1 VPQLLLTILLIAI
14 GWFFLI
20 RPQQA
25 RVREQRQMVANLTVG
40 DQVITAGG
48 IHGRIT
54 GLETETVLIE
64 LAPGVEVTLARAA
77 VVRLLTNPAAD
88 GASGEARSDQRSEG
102 IPMVN
107 SDNKNE
113 PDEGMERGVH
123 S

>member
-1 VPQLLLTILLIAI
+1 MGFRIV
-14 GWFFLI
+14 
-20 RPQQA
+20 
-25 RVREQRQMVANLTVG
+25 VVVERQMVANLTVG

>member
-1 VPQLLLTILLIAI
+1 MPQLLLTILLIAI

-102 IPMVN
+102 IPVVN

>member
-1 VPQLLLTILLIAI
+1 MPQLLLTILLIAI

>member
-1 VPQLLLTILLIAI
+1 MPQLLLTILLIAI

-64 LAPGVEVTLARAA
+64 LAPGVEVTLARAT

>member
-1 VPQLLLTILLIAI
+1 MPQLLLTILLIAI

-40 DQVITAGG
+40 DQVITVGG

>member
-1 VPQLLLTILLIAI
+1 MPQLLLTILLIAI

-88 GASGEARSDQRSEG
+88 GASGEARSDQRSAG